1 METDSERKVI
11 PLNYIRGLLVAQG
24 GCCAITG
31 MPLDPQEVNADHILP
46 LSRKELSPTKTE
58 ENIWLVH
65 KRVNAMKGTMSYD
78 EFVEMCRM
86 VLAHHNET
94 RALLG
99 QIRSKQITPV
109 SKETFDQWVETMC
122 DEDGRIRS
130 EQVRGANALL
140 RVAHD

>member
-1 METDSERKVI
+1 M
-11 PLNYIRGLLVAQG
+11 
-24 GCCAITG
+24 
-31 MPLDPQEVNADHILP
+31 
-46 LSRKELSPTKTE
+46 SPTKTE

-99 QIRSKQITPV
+99 LIRSKQITPV
-109 SKETFDQWVETMC
+109 SKETFEQWVETMC
-122 DEDGRIRS
+122 DEDGKIR
-130 EQVRGANALL
+130 E
-140 RVAHD
+140 